1 MNYFFYKNIGLDERK
16 LELSDEFC
24 IVWFKPTLKKLMIH
38 SASKLRYFF
47 WYLITLGRFEII
59 YVKELKTNIICHYS
73 HIFPKTLQF
82 PFMSK
87 DEKHIINCYT
97 NSEYR
102 GKGFFPF
109 VINQASK
116 KYSNKCWII
125 SAEDNL
131 SSQHGILKTG
141 FKMVGRGKKTITKQY
156 IID

>member
-1 MNYFFYKNIGLDERK
+1 MNYLFYKNIGLDERK

-24 IVWFKPTLKKLMIH
+24 IVWFKPTLKKLKLH

-47 WYLITLGRFEII
+47 WYLITLGQFEII
-59 YVKELKTNIICHYS
+59 YIKELKSNINCHYC
-73 HIFPKTLQF
+73 HIFPKTFQF
-82 PFMSK
+82 PFMSE
-87 DEKHIINCYT
+87 DEKHIINGHT

-109 VINQASK
+109 VINQVSK
-116 KYSNKCWII
+116 KYPNKCWII